1 MTALTH
7 AMQETLIMT
16 YSYVKVETEGPIAS
30 LIFNRPQ
37 VLNAFHNEAMEECRQ
52 ALQALA
58 EDDAVR
64 VILVRGEGRAFSAG
78 FDMKASAERDMSTV
92 DQVRRQM
99 ELQFDFIMAFWD
111 CPKPTIALVHGF
123 CMAGA
128 FEVALACDLTIAA
141 EGTRFGEPEVRF
153 GTGIVAMLL
162 PWAVLPKHAK
172 EMLLTGNDKMDAA
185 RAYAIGIV
193 NHVTPEQEL
202 VPYGRRVALDIA
214 AAAGPSV
221 FFTKRAMNR
230 TYEIMGMRDALR
242 ASLGLDIILN
252 ATPSAEKTEFQRL
265 RKELGL
271 KAALAW
277 RDSRFSDG

>member
-1 MTALTH
+1 MTRNC
-7 AMQETLIMT
+7 I
-16 YSYVKVETEGPIAS
+16 KVEIEGPVAS
-30 LIFNRPQ
+30 LVFNRPD
-37 VLNAFHNEAMEECRQ
+37 VLNAFHNEAMNEITAALEE
-52 ALQALA
+52 LA
-58 EDDAVR
+58 ADERVR

-78 FDMKASAERDMSTV
+78 FDMKASAERDMSTIDRV
-92 DQVRRQM
+92 QRQM

-128 FEVALACDLTIAA
+128 FEVALACDITIAS

-172 EMLLTGNDKMDAA
+172 EILLTGNDKMDAA
-185 RAYAIGIV
+185 RAHAIGIV
-193 NHVTPEQEL
+193 NHV
-202 VPYGRRVALDIA
+202 VPQDQLIPFGRRMAVDIA

-230 TYEIMGMRDALR
+230 TYEIMGMRDALK
-242 ASLGLDIILN
+242 ASLDIDIILN
-252 ATPSAEKTEFQRL
+252 STPSAEKAEFMRL
-265 RKELGL
+265 RKEKGL

-277 RDSRFSDG
+277 RDARFSDGRPE

>member
-1 MTALTH
+1 
-7 AMQETLIMT
+7 MT
-16 YSYVKVETEGPIAS
+16 YDHIRVEIEGPVAS
-30 LIFNRPQ
+30 LIFARPQ
-37 VLNAFHNEAMEECRQ
+37 VLNAFNNEAMDECRA
-52 ALQALA
+52 ALRDVA
-58 EDDAVR
+58 EDDRVRAV
-64 VILVRGEGRAFSAG
+64 LVRGEGRAFSAG
-78 FDMKASAERDMSTV
+78 FDMKAAAERDMSTV
-92 DQVRRQM
+92 DHIRRQM
-99 ELQFDFIMAFWD
+99 ERQFDFIMAFWD

-128 FEVALACDLTIAA
+128 FEVALACDITVAA

-185 RAYAIGIV
+185 RAHAIGIV
-193 NHVTPEQEL
+193 NHVVPETEL
-202 VPYGRRVALDIA
+202 TAFGRRDVARHA

-230 TYEIMGMRDALR
+230 TYEIMGMREALR
-242 ASLGLDIILN
+242 ASLDIDVILN
-252 ATPSAEKTEFQRL
+252 ATPSAEKSEFQRL
-265 RKELGL
+265 RKEQGL

-277 RDSRFSDG
+277 RDSRFSDGQDG

>member
-1 MTALTH
+1 MPFQHIRLDVDGPVA
-7 AMQETLIMT
+7 TL
-16 YSYVKVETEGPIAS
+16 A
-30 LIFNRPQ
+30 FNRPS
-37 VLNAFHNEAMEECRQ
+37 VLNAFHNEAMDECVA
-52 ALQALA
+52 ALKQVA
-58 EDDAVR
+58 EDDSVRAV
-64 VILVRGEGRAFSAG
+64 LVRGEGRAFSAG

-92 DQVRRQM
+92 DKVRAQM
-99 ELQFDFIMAFWD
+99 ERQFDFIMAFWD

-128 FEVALACDLTIAA
+128 FEVALACDITIAA

-172 EMLLTGNDKMDAA
+172 EMLLTGNDKMDAQ
-185 RAYAIGIV
+185 RAHQIGIV
-193 NHVTPEQEL
+193 NHVVPADEL
-202 VPYGRRVALDIA
+202 IPVGRRMALDIA

-242 ASLGLDIILN
+242 ASLDIDVILN
-252 ATPSAEKTEFQRL
+252 ATPSPEKAEFARI
-265 RKELGL
+265 RKEQGL

-277 RDSRFSDG
+277 RDGRFSDNGST